1 LTFPPSI
8 HKLKTRAAPAWTRL
22 VIFLSIMGPG
32 IITANVDNDAG
43 GITTYSQAGAHFGL
57 ATLWIFIP
65 MTVAL
70 ILIQE
75 MVNRMGVVTGKG
87 LSDLV
92 RERFGVRWTF
102 YLMLA
107 LLVTNFGNI
116 LAEFSGVAAA
126 SELLGVPRWI
136 SVPIAAGLVWALVI
150 AGTYATIEKVFL
162 VATLFYG
169 AYIISGIQVSPDWG
183 AVGQALVLPQIPHE
197 RAYLM
202 MLIGL
207 IGTTIAP
214 WMQFYQ
220 QASVVEKHISLRN
233 YNYSRIDTIF
243 GGITVSLVALFIV
256 VVCSETLFVHAVRI
270 DTAAQAAEALA
281 PLAGRF
287 ASLLF
292 AVGLLNASLFAASIL
307 PISTSYTICEAMGW
321 ESGLDRKYG
330 EAKQFYV
337 LYTALIVLGALISLW
352 PSLPLIQVMYL
363 SQVVNGIML
372 PFTLIPI
379 LLIVNNKRL
388 MGAYVNSR
396 WYNLFS
402 WAFVIIISGMSL
414 VWLALQ
420 FSGTE

>member
-1 LTFPPSI
+1 
-8 HKLKTRAAPAWTRL
+8 
-22 VIFLSIMGPG
+22 V
-32 IITANVDNDAG
+32 
-43 GITTYSQAGAHFGL
+43 
-57 ATLWIFIP
+57 
-65 MTVAL
+65 
-70 ILIQE
+70 
-75 MVNRMGVVTGKG
+75 GK
-87 LSDLV
+87 
-92 RERFGVRWTF
+92 
-102 YLMLA
+102 A
-107 LLVTNFGNI
+107 LVTPH
-116 LAEFSGVAAA
+116 L
-126 SELLGVPRWI
+126 
-136 SVPIAAGLVWALVI
+136 
-150 AGTYATIEKVFL
+150 
-162 VATLFYG
+162 
-169 AYIISGIQVSPDWG
+169 
-183 AVGQALVLPQIPHE
+183 PHE

-220 QASVVEKHISLRN
+220 QASVVEKHVSIRN

-270 DTAAQAAEALA
+270 DTADQAAAALV

-287 ASLLF
+287 AGLLF

-337 LYTALIVLGALISLW
+337 LYTALIVLGGLISLL
-352 PSLPLIQVMYL
+352 PNLPLIEVMFL

-388 MGAYVNSR
+388 MGSYVNSR
-396 WYNLFS
+396 MYNLFC
-402 WAFVIIISGMSL
+402 WGFVIVITAMSL

-420 FSGTE
+420 FTGTD

>member
-1 LTFPPSI
+1 MILF
-8 HKLKTRAAPAWTRL
+8 
-22 VIFLSIMGPG
+22 VSIMGPG

-65 MTVAL
+65 MTIAL
-70 ILIQE
+70 IMIQE

-87 LSDLV
+87 LSDLI
-92 RERFGVRWTF
+92 REHFGVRWTF

-107 LLVTNFGNI
+107 LLATNFGNI
-116 LAEFSGVAAA
+116 IAEFSGVAA
-126 SELLGVPRWI
+126 SGELLGIPKWITVPL
-136 SVPIAAGLVWALVI
+136 AAALVWALVI
-150 AGTYATIEKVFL
+150 AGTYASIERIFL
-162 VATLFYG
+162 VATLFYV
-169 AYIISGIQVSPDWG
+169 AYIITGLQVNPDWTN
-183 AVGQALVLPQIPHE
+183 VGRALVIPHITPE
-197 RAYLM
+197 RGYLL
-202 MLIGL
+202 MLIGV

-220 QASVVEKHISLRN
+220 QASVVEKNIPLKD
-233 YNYSRIDTIF
+233 YKFSRLDTII

-270 DTAAQAAEALA
+270 DTADQAAKALA

-321 ESGLDRKYG
+321 ESGLDRKFG

-337 LYTALIVLGALISLW
+337 LYTALIAMGALFVML
-352 PSLPLIQVMYL
+352 PGLPLISVMFF
-363 SQVVNGIML
+363 SQVINGIML
-372 PFTLIPI
+372 PFTLVPI
-379 LLIVNNKRL
+379 LLFVNNKKL
-388 MGAYVNSR
+388 MGEYVNSR
-396 WYNLFS
+396 AYNIFC
-402 WAFVIIISGMSL
+402 WAFIVLITLMSAAWL
-414 VWLALQ
+414 VLQ
-420 FSGTE
+420 FVGKE